1 MSGAGDWGTD
11 KARNRLQKDTPGQ
24 NKVGENKM
32 EPTIKIDGRTKA
44 FKEKVAKLAYEKAK
58 ELKAATSDN
67 PNPLKGYPYN
77 ERMTKEHSEE
87 LMAFVKNAKEAGV
100 EPTELMDA
108 VENWMAIKG
117 YKNTQEGMK
126 FKFKGKKAE
135 TLFKK
140 VAEEL
145 DEGTNDVVNALKTL
159 VKQGGYDKKDYQ
171 KAHDLYKAGKL
182 DDLRKLVY
190 GLDTDPS
197 ETIGG
202 TIAHHDPKT
211 FSKMYPKAKGGDYI
225 RSIIIQHGESV
236 EYVSEDWRKDMERA
250 VDDANARIAKAEK
263 ELEAAKKKKAELRA
277 KRESKDMQSFSQFN
291 EAKVT
296 MAKLKAGM
304 TFDVIHS
311 GRSARNFGVNGQN
324 VYGGKVKVLG
334 VGNVP
339 YGKKAEKKHVFA
351 RDMKDAQN
359 KFRDV
364 WNQEEIRYGYFG
376 SSLGRIKA
384 FFNAIAAESEGKKI
398 PYGHTCWIWEVIEGE
413 NKGFISYCFIS
424 YDEAWEVVFL
434 NKATEFQLIS

>member
-87 LMAFVKNAKEAGV
+87 LMAFVKNAKEAGI

-108 VENWMAIKG
+108 VENWMSIKG
-117 YKNTQEGMK
+117 YKNIQEGMK

-236 EYVSEDWRKDMERA
+236 EVVNE
-250 VDDANARIAKAEK
+250 
-263 ELEAAKKKKAELRA
+263 

-311 GRSARNFGVNGQN
+311 GRSARNFGVNGEN

-424 YDEAWEVVFL
+424 YDEKWEVVFL